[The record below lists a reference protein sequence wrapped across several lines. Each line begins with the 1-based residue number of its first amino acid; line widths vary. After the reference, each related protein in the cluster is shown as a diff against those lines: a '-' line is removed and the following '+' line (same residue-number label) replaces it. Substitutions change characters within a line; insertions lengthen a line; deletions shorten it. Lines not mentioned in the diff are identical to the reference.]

1 MDTTAYFL
9 HSRAPFILSFPA
21 FSNFH
26 EPATQATY
34 LEKKEYIFPHPT
46 ENFSN
51 SILHHIPE
59 SAPIKLHKTATDSVA
74 TII

>member
-51 SILHHIPE
+51 SILHHILRVHQLNYR
-59 SAPIKLHKTATDSVA
+59 KNGTDSVA